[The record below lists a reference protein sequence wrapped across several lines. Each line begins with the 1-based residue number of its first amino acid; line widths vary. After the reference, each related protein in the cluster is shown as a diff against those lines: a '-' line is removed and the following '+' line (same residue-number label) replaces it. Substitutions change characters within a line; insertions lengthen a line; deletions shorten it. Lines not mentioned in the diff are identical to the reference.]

1 MIQHL
6 KEMLLERPD
15 TIYNV
20 LQRFDFY
27 NVTIKSNEIR
37 FGRAPDSTK
46 GAISIKLLD
55 NDWLN
60 VKDYSKA
67 ISLDFFSYISEEK
80 GVELREVFQA
90 TKEELGITD
99 WYQLETKTKRMI
111 FGGFFNRIGKNKRLD
126 NRIIDEAVLN
136 AYEAAPSRK
145 FLKDGIT
152 LKTQKKFGIGYDTE
166 SQRITIPLRD
176 QFGQLVGVKGRANWE
191 TAEDEAK
198 YLFLHKCM
206 MGQILY
212 GYYENYSYMYNEDV
226 IICEAEKSVL
236 QADSIG
242 YHNVVAIGG
251 NSISATQAKMIVGM
265 MPKRIILC
273 LDEGL
278 NIDVIQ
284 KNLNTLYTFTK
295 MFNIEIGWWNSD
307 YDIDIP
313 EKSSPLDLGKEK
325 FEEILKE
332 QIVWEK

>member
-1 MIQHL
+1 
-6 KEMLLERPD
+6 MLLERPD
-15 TIYNV
+15 AICNI

-27 NVTIKSNEIR
+27 NVTTRSNEIR

-46 GAISIKLLD
+46 GAISIRLLD

-80 GVELREVFQA
+80 GVELRSVFQA

-126 NRIIDEAVLN
+126 NKVIDETVLSE
-136 AYEAAPSRK
+136 YEAVPSQR
-145 FLKDGIT
+145 FLRDGIS
-152 LKTQKKFGIGYDTE
+152 LKTQKKFGIRYDSE
-166 SQRITIPLRD
+166 SQRIIIPLRD
-176 QFGQLVGVKGRANWE
+176 QFGQLVGCKGRANWE
-191 TAEDEAK
+191 TSEDEAK
-198 YLFLHKCM
+198 YLFLYKCM
-206 MGQILY
+206 MSQILY
-212 GYYENYSYMYNEDV
+212 GDYENYLYMYNKDV

-236 QADSIG
+236 QADSMG

-251 NSISATQAKMIVGM
+251 NSLSATQAKMIVGM

-284 KNLNTLYTFTK
+284 KNLNTIYTFAK
-295 MFNIEIGWWNSD
+295 MFDIQIGWWNSD

-313 EKSSPLDLGKEK
+313 EKASPTDCGKNK
-325 FEEILKE
+325 FEEIISK

>member
-1 MIQHL
+1 
-6 KEMLLERPD
+6 MLINRPD
-15 TIYNV
+15 VICNI

-27 NVTIKSNEIR
+27 NISTRSNEIR
-37 FGRAPDSTK
+37 FGRSYDSTK
-46 GAISIKLLD
+46 GAISIKLIN

-67 ISLDFFSYISEEK
+67 ICLDLFSYISQEK
-80 GVELREVFQA
+80 CIELRDVFA
-90 TKEELGITD
+90 TVKQELGISD
-99 WYQLETKTKRMI
+99 LYQIDTKTTRLI

-126 NRIIDEAVLN
+126 NRIIDESVLN
-136 AYEAAPSRK
+136 AYENIPSSR

-152 LKTQKKFGIGYDTE
+152 LKTQKKFGIGYDIE

-191 TAEDEAK
+191 TTEDEAK

-206 MGQILY
+206 MSQILY
-212 GYYENYSYMYNEDV
+212 GYYENYSYMYNGDV
-226 IICEAEKSVL
+226 IICEAEKSSM
-236 QADSIG
+236 QGDSFG
-242 YHNVVAIGG
+242 YHNIVAIGG
-251 NSISATQAKMIVGM
+251 NSISATQAKMIVGL

-278 NIDVIQ
+278 NIDVIR
-284 KNLNTLYTFTK
+284 KNLNTLYTFTR
-295 MFNIEIGWWNSD
+295 MFDIQIGWWNSD

-313 EKSSPLDLGKEK
+313 KKSSPLDCGKEK

-332 QIVWEK
+332 QIVWEE

>member
-1 MIQHL
+1 MIQNL

-15 TIYNV
+15 SICNI

-27 NVTIKSNEIR
+27 NVTTRNNEIR
-37 FGRAPDSTK
+37 FGRSPESNK

-55 NDWLN
+55 NNWLN

-80 GVELREVFQA
+80 GVELKEVFQV
-90 TKEELGITD
+90 TKNELGITD

-111 FGGFFNRIGKNKRLD
+111 FGGFFNKIGKNKILN
-126 NRIIDEAVLN
+126 NRIIDEAVLST
-136 AYEAAPSRK
+136 YEAIPSRR
-145 FLKDGIT
+145 FLNDGIT
-152 LKTQKKFGIGYDTE
+152 LNTQKKFGIGYDIE

-176 QFGQLVGVKGRANWE
+176 QFGQLVGVKGRANWDVS
-191 TAEDEAK
+191 EDEAK

-206 MGQILY
+206 MSQVLY
-212 GYYENYSYMYNEDV
+212 GYYENYSYMYNGDV
-226 IICEAEKSVL
+226 IICEAEKSSM
-236 QADSIG
+236 QGDSFG
-242 YHNVVAIGG
+242 YHNIVAIGG

-295 MFNIEIGWWNSD
+295 MFDIQIGWWNSD

-313 EKSSPLDLGKEK
+313 EKSSPTDLGVTK
-325 FEEILKE
+325 FKEILNE
-332 QIVWEK
+332 QIVWEG

>member
-15 TIYNV
+15 AICNL

-27 NVTIKSNEIR
+27 NVTTRGNQIR
-37 FGRAPDSTK
+37 CGRAPDSTK
-46 GAISIKLLD
+46 GAISIRLLN

-60 VKDYSKA
+60 VTDYSKA

-99 WYQLETKTKRMI
+99 WYQLETKTKRTV
-111 FGGFFNRIGKNKRLD
+111 FGGFFNKIGKNRRLD
-126 NRIIDEAVLN
+126 NKVIDEAVLN
-136 AYEAAPSRK
+136 EYEAVPSQR
-145 FLKDGIT
+145 FLRDGIT
-152 LKTQKKFGIGYDTE
+152 LKTQKKFGVGYDIE

-176 QFGQLVGVKGRANWE
+176 QFGQLVGVKGRLNY
-191 TAEDEAK
+191 EDDDLPK

-206 MGQILY
+206 MNEILY
-212 GYYENYSYMYNEDV
+212 GYYENYNYMHGGD
-226 IICEAEKSVL
+226 ILICESEKSVM
-236 QADSIG
+236 QGDSFG
-242 YHNVVAIGG
+242 YHNIVGLG
-251 NSISATQAKMIVGM
+251 HNLISPTQAKLIVGA

-278 NIDVIQ
+278 KIDIIR
-284 KNLNTLYTFTK
+284 KNLDILHAYSR
-295 MFNIEIGWWNSD
+295 MFDIEIGWWNSD

-313 EKSSPLDLGKEK
+313 EKASPTDLGRRK
-325 FEEILKE
+325 FEEILSE